1 MTNRAN
7 TGEIRFYDD
16 EHSALS
22 DRPGTGFCQMHYR
35 RTVSRGR
42 SSADEMLNCLCE
54 PAGAW
59 SVDDWLVDSQ
69 GKYWS
74 RLWLGIVDDF
84 GDLIEIDPDIGDDI
98 PF

>member
-1 MTNRAN
+1 MTNPVN
-7 TGEIRFYDD
+7 TDEIRFYD
-16 EHSALS
+16 EEQSAFSERLGS
-22 DRPGTGFCQMHYR
+22 GFVQMNYR
-35 RTVSRGR
+35 RNAGRGR
-42 SSADEMLNCLCE
+42 RSADDMLNCLCE

-74 RLWLGIVDDF
+74 RLWLGVMNDF
-84 GDLIEIDPDIGDDI
+84 GDLVEVEPDIGDDI